1 MNAKR
6 LFTHISLV
14 IFMLVISLTGFSKEK
29 SIESKW
35 AAQPPTIDG
44 LDDDWGE
51 VVLISEK
58 KVEVDYAVRNDTQNM
73 YVLFI
78 FKDPKSL
85 STINITGITL
95 YFNTEGKKGKDHSFH
110 FIRKQVGPDE
120 LIAYMKKQGEVLTEE
135 QIQTI
140 EAKPTYIVFMA
151 ERVEKKGKE
160 ASVATQIPGTLRPAF
175 RINIKGKE
183 VIYEFRVPLAKSEVS
198 PQGIGAEPG
207 QQVKIGFEWGGMTEE
222 LLKRMGGRAG
232 SDKNIDSEDSV
243 RRVGSRRDEL
253 TTRKPS
259 MPKKYSF
266 WVDVKLAQNQ

>member
-1 MNAKR
+1 MKAKR
-6 LFTHISLV
+6 LFTYIPLV
-14 IFMLVISLTGFSKEK
+14 IFMLAICLTGFSKEK

-35 AAQPPTIDG
+35 AAQPPALDG
-44 LDDDWGE
+44 LDDDWSE
-51 VVLISEK
+51 VGLTSEK
-58 KVEVDYAVRNDTQNM
+58 KVQVDYAVRNDTQNM

-78 FKDPKSL
+78 FKNPKYL
-85 STINITGITL
+85 STISDTGITL
-95 YFNTEGKKGKDHSFH
+95 YFDTEGKKGKDHSFH
-110 FIRKQVGPDE
+110 FNRKQVGPDE

-135 QIQTI
+135 QIKTI
-140 EAKPTYIVFMA
+140 KAKPAYIVYMA
-151 ERVEKKGKE
+151 ERVEKKDQE
-160 ASVATQIPGTLRPAF
+160 ASVATQIPATLRPAF

-183 VIYEFRVPLAKSEVS
+183 VIYEFRVPLVKSEIS

-222 LLKRMGGRAG
+222 LLKRMGATAG
-232 SDKNIDSEDSV
+232 SDKNKDSEDSV
-243 RRVGSRRDEL
+243 RRVSSRRDEL

>member
-1 MNAKR
+1 
-6 LFTHISLV
+6 
-14 IFMLVISLTGFSKEK
+14 
-29 SIESKW
+29 
-35 AAQPPTIDG
+35 
-44 LDDDWGE
+44 
-51 VVLISEK
+51 
-58 KVEVDYAVRNDTQNM
+58 M